1 MAKRMHPDPPYPF
14 LKSYTTFIENW
25 PQAFV
30 ALALPMTQLPLSEEE
45 VHALGSRM
53 LGFSQW
59 FSQLHSQTAW
69 SLLRQR
75 ITQAVDRHSNGAFI
89 RLGSRSPKDSL
100 QAMRNGM
107 RVYSGDEA
115 LRLLLEGSHR
125 VAVDLRLA
133 LDHRHQP
140 QLVVRPWVE
149 FPEWSEFRCFMV
161 GYQFV
166 GATQYACDSGQR
178 FTEIAVHEASILKAL
193 NFAMTKVAACAHLPA
208 AVFDFVVLLSG
219 CETHARLI
227 DVNPL
232 LPVTALGLFDDPSH
246 FDGTLRYRL
255 YSGEIQRTRLGPEEH
270 SLEAAQQV
278 MSTRF
283 C

>member
-1 MAKRMHPDPPYPF
+1 
-14 LKSYTTFIENW
+14 
-25 PQAFV
+25 
-30 ALALPMTQLPLSEEE
+30 MTQLPLSDDE
-45 VHALGSRM
+45 VHAIGTRM

-59 FSQLHSQTAW
+59 FSPLHSPAAW
-69 SLLRQR
+69 TLLRQR
-75 ITQAVDRHSNGAFI
+75 VAQAVGRHSDGAFI

-125 VAVDLRLA
+125 VAMDLRLA
-133 LDHRHQP
+133 LDHHHRP

-149 FPEWSEFRCFMV
+149 FPEWAEFRCFMV

-166 GATQYACDSGQR
+166 GATQYACSSGKY
-178 FTEIAVHEASILKAL
+178 FTEIIVHETSILKAL
-193 NFAMTKVAACAHLPA
+193 NSAMTKIVACAHLPA
-208 AVFDFVVLLSG
+208 AVFDFVVLLND
-219 CETHARLI
+219 CEVNASLI

-232 LPVTALGLFDDPSH
+232 LPVTALGLFDDPCH

-255 YSGEIQRTRLGPEEH
+255 HSGDIQRTP
-270 SLEAAQQV
+270 LESV
-278 MSTRF
+278 RH